1 MRDGLRQ
8 ISVVIYRLKR
18 KFGKRIIIRQ
28 ITEESQDVTTG
39 VLSQIEND
47 LVIPRAVLLP
57 NKIKR
62 DFAYDLSYVAANK
75 NFTYGATFVSGQR
88 NLLIDSKDV
97 PSDFIFTIK
106 DSIIYNERRC
116 EIVDIQDL
124 EYAYL
129 VKIKDVAATEAI
141 EDVH

>member
-28 ITEESQDVTTG
+28 ITYESRDVTTG
-39 VLSQIEND
+39 VLTQDEND
-47 LVIPRAVLLP
+47 LVINRAVLLP
-57 NKIKR
+57 TKVKR
-62 DFAYDLSYVAANK
+62 DFAYDLSYVAASK
-75 NFTYGATFVSGQR
+75 NFTYGGTFISGQR
-88 NLLIDSKDV
+88 TLLIDNRDI
-97 PSDFIFTIK
+97 PSDFKFTVK
-106 DSIIYNERRC
+106 DSIIYDERRH
-116 EIVDIQDL
+116 EIVDLENL

-129 VKIKDVAATEAI
+129 VKIKDIAATEDV